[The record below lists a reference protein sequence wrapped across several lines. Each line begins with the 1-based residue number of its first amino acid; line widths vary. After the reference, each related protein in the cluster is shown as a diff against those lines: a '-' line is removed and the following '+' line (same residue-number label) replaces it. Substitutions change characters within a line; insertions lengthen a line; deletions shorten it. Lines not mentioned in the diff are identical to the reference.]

1 MKNIK
6 DILTIRDELDEVR
19 EGVNEVSSLI
29 NVLSVAIDESAK
41 DEIEI
46 PALQSS
52 LNGLFKYLGSVD
64 SLLHNACKQLEAYEL
79 ATSKGGVCC
88 E

>member
-29 NVLSVAIDESAK
+29 NVLSVAIDEDRK
-41 DEIEI
+41 
-46 PALQSS
+46 
-52 LNGLFKYLGSVD
+52 SV
-64 SLLHNACKQLEAYEL
+64 
-79 ATSKGGVCC
+79 V
-88 E
+88 

>member
-52 LNGLFKYLGSVD
+52 LNGLFKYLGS
-64 SLLHNACKQLEAYEL
+64 CKQLEAYEL
-79 ATSKGGVCC
+79 TTSKGGVYC

>member
-46 PALQSS
+46 PALPIITKW
-52 LNGLFKYLGSVD
+52 FI
-64 SLLHNACKQLEAYEL
+64 
-79 ATSKGGVCC
+79 
-88 E
+88 

>member
-52 LNGLFKYLGSVD
+52 LNCLFKYLGSVD
-64 SLLHNACKQLEAYEL
+64 SIFHSACKQLEAYEL

>member
-52 LNGLFKYLGSVD
+52 LNGLFKYLCSVD
-64 SLLHNACKQLEAYEL
+64 SLLHSACKQLEAYEL
-79 ATSKGGVCC
+79 TISKGGVYC

>member
-52 LNGLFKYLGSVD
+52 LNGLFKYLDSVD
-64 SLLHNACKQLEAYEL
+64 SLLHSACKQLEAYEL

>member
-29 NVLSVAIDESAK
+29 NVLSVAIDEQLKAK
-41 DEIEI
+41 
-46 PALQSS
+46 LKFR
-52 LNGLFKYLGSVD
+52 LYN
-64 SLLHNACKQLEAYEL
+64 HH
-79 ATSKGGVCC
+79 
-88 E
+88 